1 MIIVNPGIGDHLSV
15 FTEEIPVA
23 LIAEPVRGFAVAF
36 IVEIVGTVLEFQ
48 EPGGL
53 GAVVL
58 NILLL
63 IFCGFVPLT
72 CHGRECAH
80 QKTQDG

>member
-36 IVEIVGTVLEFQ
+36 IIEIVGTVL
-48 EPGGL
+48 
-53 GAVVL
+53 
-58 NILLL
+58 
-63 IFCGFVPLT
+63 
-72 CHGRECAH
+72 
-80 QKTQDG
+80 